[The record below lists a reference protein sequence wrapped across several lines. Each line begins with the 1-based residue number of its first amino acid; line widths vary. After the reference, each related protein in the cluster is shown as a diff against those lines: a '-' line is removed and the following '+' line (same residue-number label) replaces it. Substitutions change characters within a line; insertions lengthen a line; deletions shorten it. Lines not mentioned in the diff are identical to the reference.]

1 MQNEEAVKMIRSQ
14 PRLDQVLH
22 MLDNAKELL
31 DDQKH
36 QNANNDKGMAHMS
49 MQTEIRYE
57 HFPT

>member
-36 QNANNDKGMAHMS
+36 QNANNEKGMAHMS
-49 MQTEIRYE
+49 MQTEIR
-57 HFPT
+57 